1 MNIKKIQAGAGENP
15 PQEKVKAIQVEEE
28 TPSVQ
33 KDRKAKTILQVQEVA
48 DEKLNGTGTVKE
60 KGVGEASK

>member
-1 MNIKKIQAGAGENP
+1 M
-15 PQEKVKAIQVEEE
+15 KAVQVEEE

-48 DEKLNGTGTVKE
+48 DEKLNGAGTVKE